1 MKQIAVLIAV
11 VSLSGCAETVYRT
24 KLEVYCPP
32 IQTYTPEFNN
42 QLADELDAVEGTDGH
57 IQTAIADYA
66 KLRDRIRACEK
77 EKGKLK

>member
-1 MKQIAVLIAV
+1 MKQIVLLIAA

-42 QLADELDAVEGTDGH
+42 ELADELDALEEGTDGS

-77 EKGKLK
+77 EKGNI

>member
-1 MKQIAVLIAV
+1 MKTILPLILGVA
-11 VSLSGCAETVYRT
+11 LLTGCAETVYRT

-42 QLADELDAVEGTDGH
+42 ELADELDALEGADGN

-77 EKGKLK
+77 EKGNI